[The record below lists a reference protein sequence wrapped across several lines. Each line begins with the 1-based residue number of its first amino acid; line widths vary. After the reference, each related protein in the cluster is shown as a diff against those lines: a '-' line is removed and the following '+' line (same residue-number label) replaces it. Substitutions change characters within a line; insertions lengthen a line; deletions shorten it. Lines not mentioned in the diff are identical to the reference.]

1 MDAAHLLAAARQL
14 LSQPAGTTTG
24 VWPRA
29 AALLARQ
36 ALEKA
41 LDEFWEANPATS
53 GLSRS
58 SRRAQ
63 FACLP
68 TYLNGDAARR
78 AAYVWVA
85 LSRACHYH
93 VYELAPTAAE
103 LADWISNVAGFMAAC
118 REAAGSAEN
127 RGNDE

>member
-1 MDAAHLLAAARQL
+1 MNAADLLAAARQL

-24 VWPRA
+24 IWPRA
-29 AALLARQ
+29 TALLTRQ
-36 ALEKA
+36 ALENA
-41 LDEFWEANPATS
+41 LDEFWEASPATA
-53 GLSRS
+53 GLSRC

-68 TYLNGDAARR
+68 TYLKGDVARG
-78 AAYVWVA
+78 AAYVWGA

-93 VYELAPTAAE
+93 AYELAPTAAE
-103 LADWISNVAGFMAAC
+103 LTGWISNVAGFMAAC
-118 REAAGSAEN
+118 REAAGPAEN